1 MGKGDM
7 AMKEFILIL
16 AFAGTFYFVIK
27 QFLMNVALVF
37 EDEKNGKKGR

>member
-1 MGKGDM
+1 MQ
-7 AMKEFILIL
+7 EFMLIL

-37 EDEKNGKKGR
+37 EDEDKKKGCK

>member
-1 MGKGDM
+1 MVICD
-7 AMKEFILIL
+7 MKEFILIL

-37 EDEKNGKKGR
+37 EDEKKNGKKGR

>member
-1 MGKGDM
+1 MR
-7 AMKEFILIL
+7 ELILIL

-37 EDEKNGKKGR
+37 EDNNEKKGR